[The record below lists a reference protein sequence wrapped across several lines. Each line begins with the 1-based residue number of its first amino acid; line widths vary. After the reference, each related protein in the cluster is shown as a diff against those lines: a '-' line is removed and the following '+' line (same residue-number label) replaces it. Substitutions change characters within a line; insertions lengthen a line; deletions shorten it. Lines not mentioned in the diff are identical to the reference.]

1 MTVQPL
7 GRHALLDLYDCDPAR
22 LDDLEL
28 LRSVFLKT
36 AEELRCTLVQECFHR
51 YAPQGVSGVLVI
63 AESHLSVHTWPEHG
77 YAAVDLF
84 TCGDPSQLERMPKL
98 LGEALGAGRYELSL
112 HDRGR
117 LDVKAKGLVSA

>member
-7 GRHALLDLYDCDPAR
+7 GRHALLDLYDCDPER
-22 LDDLEL
+22 LDDLE
-28 LRSVFLKT
+28 RIRDVFLQT
-36 AEELRCTLVQECFHR
+36 AKELGCTLIQECFHR

-84 TCGDPSQLERMPKL
+84 TCGDPSQLERMPKI
-98 LGEALGAGRYELSL
+98 LGDALRAGRYDFKL
-112 HDRGR
+112 HDRGFV
-117 LDVKAKGLVSA
+117 DVKAKDVVPA